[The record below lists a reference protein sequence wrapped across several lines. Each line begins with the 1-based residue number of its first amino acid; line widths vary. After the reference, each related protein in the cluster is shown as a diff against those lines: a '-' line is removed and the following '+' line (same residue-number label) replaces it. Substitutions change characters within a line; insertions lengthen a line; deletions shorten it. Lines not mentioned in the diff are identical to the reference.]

1 MKFVALSRQYY
12 ADWCKSCQKFGA
24 KYRQLA
30 RDLGDR
36 VDVDGAVLRSGDV
49 RFGEVEYTA
58 SARLC
63 KTLKVNKLP
72 TVHVYRAGSGKVVD
86 MTCKPSMFH
95 LVVDELHR
103 VLDGSSSGVVDDDD
117 AEADKDKAA
126 VRSGGNMTNASF
138 DMTMVAGL
146 SLGEEIVASLKKKK
160 EEEDEGAKKET
171 NWFWKQ

>member
-1 MKFVALSRQYY
+1 
-12 ADWCKSCQKFGA
+12 
-24 KYRQLA
+24 
-30 RDLGDR
+30 LGDR
-36 VDVDGAVLRSGDV
+36 VNVDGAVLRSGNV

-72 TVHVYRAGSGKVVD
+72 TVHIHRAGSGKVVD
-86 MTCKPSMFH
+86 MTCKPSLFH

-103 VLDGSSSGVVDDDD
+103 VLDGSSPGVVDADD
-117 AEADKDKAA
+117 AEADAKDKA
-126 VRSGGNMTNASF
+126 VVTSDGNMTNASF